1 MRRPDEVPVIS
12 LRQHLSGRHEL
23 NPSRYKGMATGAS
36 TTNPSKNV
44 TPQVTGFSQVQP
56 RNTAESQG
64 GNMGVFLSWHE
75 KVTRFPS
82 SAHYLSGTDH
92 ALFYS
97 LLKSPVQ
104 APSYASCQTA
114 EPFKTF
120 DPCILRQYPIR
131 SIQHHSSSNSPLAN
145 KQHHACMH
153 CSWVVT
159 EVDFGIKHETG
170 IRKNHVR

>member
-12 LRQHLSGRHEL
+12 LPQHLSARHEL

-75 KVTRFPS
+75 KVTLFPRP
-82 SAHYLSGTDH
+82 AHHLSGTDYT
-92 ALFYS
+92 LSYS
-97 LLKSPVQ
+97 LSKSPVQ
-104 APSYASCQTA
+104 VPSYASCQIA
-114 EPFKTF
+114 ELSRAF
-120 DPCILRQYPIR
+120 DPCISRKYPIR
-131 SIQHHSSSNSPLAN
+131 TIRHQSSSNFLLIDS
-145 KQHHACMH
+145 
-153 CSWVVT
+153 
-159 EVDFGIKHETG
+159 
-170 IRKNHVR
+170 